1 MEDDQIIEG
10 CKTGDMFSQR
20 ALWDKYSKKLF
31 AVSSRYLQ
39 NSEDAEDALIESFVK
54 IYNSIGKFR
63 SESSL
68 ETWMRR
74 IVVNQSINKIRARK
88 SIYETDVDGINPVP
102 FDDSQFEEMD
112 VQQILKLVQELPD
125 GFRTVFNMYAIDGY
139 SHKEI
144 ADSLGIQ
151 EGTSRSQFAK
161 ARRSLAQSLNQLRN
175 FQKINEDDI
184 RID

>member
-1 MEDDQIIEG
+1 
-10 CKTGDMFSQR
+10 
-20 ALWDKYSKKLF
+20 
-31 AVSSRYLQ
+31 
-39 NSEDAEDALIESFVK
+39 
-54 IYNSIGKFR
+54 
-63 SESSL
+63 
-68 ETWMRR
+68 MRR
-74 IVVNQSINKIRARK
+74 IIVNQSINKIRARK

-102 FDDSQFEEMD
+102 FDDSQFQEMD

-161 ARRSLAQSLNQLRN
+161 ARQSLAKSLNKLSN